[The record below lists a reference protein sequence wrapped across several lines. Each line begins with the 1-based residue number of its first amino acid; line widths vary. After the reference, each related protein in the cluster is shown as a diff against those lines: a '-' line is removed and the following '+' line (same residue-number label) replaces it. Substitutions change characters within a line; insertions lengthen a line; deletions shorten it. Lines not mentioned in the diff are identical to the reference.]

1 MTSPFREDTKI
12 LPEQIIQNVNM
23 KKHYKS
29 KTAISINVVLKSKK
43 SMHIAFT
50 AQSDGSSV
58 YTTDNPDV
66 QYALEHHYKYG
77 KLFKLVSTESE
88 ADIKAKKEAEEAA
101 ANEKKDEIRK
111 VSVSD
116 LAAAKDFL
124 ADTFGISRTSLR
136 SEKAIREA
144 AEQHN
149 IEFEG
154 LEE

>member
-1 MTSPFREDTKI
+1 
-12 LPEQIIQNVNM
+12 M

-88 ADIKAKKEAEEAA
+88 ADIKAKQEAEKAA

-136 SEKAIREA
+136 SEKDIMEA
-144 AEQHN
+144 AKANN

>member
-1 MTSPFREDTKI
+1 
-12 LPEQIIQNVNM
+12 M

-29 KTAISINVVLKSKK
+29 KTSISINVVLKSKK

-66 QYALEHHYKYG
+66 QYALEHHYKYC

-136 SEKAIREA
+136 SEKAIMEA
-144 AEQHN
+144 AKAHN

>member
-1 MTSPFREDTKI
+1 
-12 LPEQIIQNVNM
+12 M

-77 KLFKLVSTESE
+77 KLFKLVSTENE

-136 SEKAIREA
+136 SEKAIMEA
-144 AEQHN
+144 AKAHN

>member
-1 MTSPFREDTKI
+1 
-12 LPEQIIQNVNM
+12 M

-77 KLFKLVSTESE
+77 KLFKLVRTESE

-101 ANEKKDEIRK
+101 ANEKKDDIRK

-136 SEKAIREA
+136 SEKAIMEA
-144 AEQHN
+144 AKAQN

>member
-1 MTSPFREDTKI
+1 
-12 LPEQIIQNVNM
+12 M

-88 ADIKAKKEAEEAA
+88 EDIKARQEAEKAA

-136 SEKAIREA
+136 SEKSIMEA
-144 AEQHN
+144 AKAHN

>member
-1 MTSPFREDTKI
+1 
-12 LPEQIIQNVNM
+12 M

-29 KTAISINVVLKSKK
+29 KTSISINVVLKSKK

-50 AQSDGSSV
+50 AKSDGSSV

-136 SEKAIREA
+136 SEKAIMEA
-144 AEQHN
+144 AKAHN

>member
-1 MTSPFREDTKI
+1 
-12 LPEQIIQNVNM
+12 M

-101 ANEKKDEIRK
+101 ANEKKDGIRK

-136 SEKAIREA
+136 SEKAIMEA
-144 AEQHN
+144 AKAHN

>member
-1 MTSPFREDTKI
+1 
-12 LPEQIIQNVNM
+12 M

-88 ADIKAKKEAEEAA
+88 ADIKAKQEAEKAA

-136 SEKAIREA
+136 SEKSIIEA
-144 AEQHN
+144 AKAHN

>member
-1 MTSPFREDTKI
+1 
-12 LPEQIIQNVNM
+12 M

-88 ADIKAKKEAEEAA
+88 ADIKANQEAEKAA

-136 SEKAIREA
+136 SKKSIMKAA
-144 AEQHN
+144 KANN

-154 LEE
+154 LDKA

>member
-1 MTSPFREDTKI
+1 MI
-12 LPEQIIQNVNM
+12 
-23 KKHYKS
+23 KHYKS
-29 KTAISINVVLKSKK
+29 KTSIAINVVLKSKK
-43 SMHIAFT
+43 NMHVAFT

-136 SEKAIREA
+136 SEKAIMEA
-144 AEQHN
+144 AKAHN

>member
-1 MTSPFREDTKI
+1 
-12 LPEQIIQNVNM
+12 M

-29 KTAISINVVLKSKK
+29 KTSISINVVLKSKK

-136 SEKAIREA
+136 SEKAIMEA
-144 AEQHN
+144 AKANN

-154 LEE
+154 LD

>member
-1 MTSPFREDTKI
+1 
-12 LPEQIIQNVNM
+12 M

-136 SEKAIREA
+136 SEKAIMEA
-144 AEQHN
+144 AKANN

-154 LEE
+154 LD

>member
-1 MTSPFREDTKI
+1 
-12 LPEQIIQNVNM
+12 M

-88 ADIKAKKEAEEAA
+88 EDIKAKKEAEEAA

-116 LAAAKDFL
+116 LASAKDFL

-136 SEKAIREA
+136 SEKAIMEA
-144 AEQHN
+144 AKANN

>member
-1 MTSPFREDTKI
+1 
-12 LPEQIIQNVNM
+12 M

-124 ADTFGISRTSLR
+124 ARRYVRRKPSWKRPRRTTLNLRDWKNDSTGRRYGKSRAR
-136 SEKAIREA
+136 GDRHEPQ
-144 AEQHN
+144 QHPVA
-149 IEFEG
+149 G
-154 LEE
+154 R

>member
-1 MTSPFREDTKI
+1 
-12 LPEQIIQNVNM
+12 M

-29 KTAISINVVLKSKK
+29 KTSISINVVLKSKK

-66 QYALEHHYKYG
+66 QYALEHHYKYD

-136 SEKAIREA
+136 SEKAIMEA
-144 AEQHN
+144 AKAHN

>member
-1 MTSPFREDTKI
+1 MI
-12 LPEQIIQNVNM
+12 
-23 KKHYKS
+23 KKYKS
-29 KTAISINVVLKSKK
+29 RSAISINVVLDSKK

-136 SEKAIREA
+136 SEKAIMEA
-144 AEQHN
+144 AKAHN

>member
-1 MTSPFREDTKI
+1 MI
-12 LPEQIIQNVNM
+12 
-23 KKHYKS
+23 KHYKS
-29 KTAISINVVLKSKK
+29 KTSIAINVVLKSKK
-43 SMHIAFT
+43 NMHVAFT

-58 YTTDNPDV
+58 YTTDNPEV

-88 ADIKAKKEAEEAA
+88 EDIKARQEAEKAA

-136 SEKAIREA
+136 SEKAIMEA
-144 AEQHN
+144 AKAHN

>member
-1 MTSPFREDTKI
+1 
-12 LPEQIIQNVNM
+12 M

-43 SMHIAFT
+43 STHIAFT

-136 SEKAIREA
+136 SEKAIMEA
-144 AEQHN
+144 AKAHN

>member
-1 MTSPFREDTKI
+1 
-12 LPEQIIQNVNM
+12 M

-136 SEKAIREA
+136 SEKAIMEA
-144 AEQHN
+144 AKANN
-149 IEFEG
+149 IVFEG
-154 LEE
+154 LD

>member
-1 MTSPFREDTKI
+1 
-12 LPEQIIQNVNM
+12 M

-29 KTAISINVVLKSKK
+29 KTALSINVVLKSKK

-136 SEKAIREA
+136 SEKAIMEA
-144 AEQHN
+144 AKAHN

>member
-1 MTSPFREDTKI
+1 MI
-12 LPEQIIQNVNM
+12 
-23 KKHYKS
+23 KHYKS
-29 KTAISINVVLKSKK
+29 KTSIAINVVLKSKK
-43 SMHIAFT
+43 NMHVAFT

-58 YTTDNPDV
+58 YTTDNPEV

-136 SEKAIREA
+136 SEKAIMEA
-144 AEQHN
+144 AKAHN

>member
-1 MTSPFREDTKI
+1 
-12 LPEQIIQNVNM
+12 M

-136 SEKAIREA
+136 SEKAIMEA
-144 AEQHN
+144 ANAHN

>member
-1 MTSPFREDTKI
+1 MI
-12 LPEQIIQNVNM
+12 
-23 KKHYKS
+23 KHYKS
-29 KTAISINVVLKSKK
+29 KTSIAINVVLKSKK
-43 SMHIAFT
+43 NMHVAFT

-136 SEKAIREA
+136 SVKTILEA

-149 IEFEG
+149 IKFEG
-154 LEE
+154 LE

>member
-1 MTSPFREDTKI
+1 M
-12 LPEQIIQNVNM
+12 NM

-136 SEKAIREA
+136 SEKAIMEA
-144 AEQHN
+144 AKAHN